1 MLLQKRKERI
11 LGNMKFIAQLFL
23 MGILSSRV
31 IRSVVNQLLFRVD
44 APEEHYIECVGTLL
58 HNIGSILMETESG
71 RAYVTQFVARM
82 KNLTA
87 RDEYGK
93 RIKFMMKDVIDAAQA
108 GWAGKHAGA
117 RLVSAA
123 KSKEA
128 VRRDA
133 QVELLEKK
141 KTNTPNNVYGD
152 SYYHQRPARGGSSS
166 NFKPTSVLQ
175 RAAVKPAAA
184 TSAVISSSKKVAEE
198 WSSEEDEEDDQ
209 HSDDVSEYA
218 ASSSSGDDESDSPHE
233 SSSSEEAE
241 EIEDDGEG
249 EFTTVAR
256 H

>member
-1 MLLQKRKERI
+1 
-11 LGNMKFIAQLFL
+11 
-23 MGILSSRV
+23 
-31 IRSVVNQLLFRVD
+31 VVNQLLFRVD